1 MTILELA
8 ERDLRKALRAHL
20 MARKTPNIPE
30 EQLKQTKELLELRK
44 QIVILCAKAKVEA
57 EEGDEK

>member
-20 MARKTPNIPE
+20 QARKTPNIPE
-30 EQLKQTKELLELRK
+30 EQLKHTKELLDLRK
-44 QIVILCAKAKVEA
+44 QIVIICAKARVEN
-57 EEGDEK
+57 DEQG